1 MEGHEPDTRYLTLWI
16 CVIISAVII
25 FTGWIF
31 VMKYNF
37 TKINEEMVNQ
47 DVTVEK
53 ATQEMGEMFDGV
65 KKIMEEQGSLLEEVL
80 EKEAAKEK
88 ELEVSGDKKT
98 KEDEVITETE

>member
-16 CVIISAVII
+16 CVIVSAVII

-65 KKIMEEQGSLLEEVL
+65 KKIMEEQGELL
-80 EKEAAKEK
+80 
-88 ELEVSGDKKT
+88 
-98 KEDEVITETE
+98 DEVIKKQELEEENEKKLEAASK